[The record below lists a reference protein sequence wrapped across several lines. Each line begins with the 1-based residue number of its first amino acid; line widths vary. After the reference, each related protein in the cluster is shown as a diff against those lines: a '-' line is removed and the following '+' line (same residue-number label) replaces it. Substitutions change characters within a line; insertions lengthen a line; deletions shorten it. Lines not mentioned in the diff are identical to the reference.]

1 MPFGEIK
8 LVPGVNVERT
18 PTLNEAGISTS
29 QMIRFKDSLVQKY
42 GGYEKFYPFATSG
55 IPRDLHAWQDLN
67 ADDHLFV
74 GSTTQA
80 SIISDGSLNNIT
92 PQTLSTD
99 FKPLVISTA
108 LSTTI
113 TIVDPN
119 IDTVTTFDAV
129 YFQTQVSVGGV
140 VLSGIY
146 PIISVSGTSSFTIN
160 VPTAASTSN
169 TLLPNAPST
178 TGTTLLNFTAVP
190 AWVGTGMLL
199 AALVTAAAI
208 PANAVVTSFSATQI
222 TISTALVSPIGT
234 GSGIVVS
241 SLPRFTTTA
250 NSAVVVVQFSSHGL
264 STNETVIFPAATTA
278 SDVEIV
284 GAYTVNSVA
293 NATTFAITLAQQAAS
308 TLTVNM
314 NSGLVGLFY
323 YVTIGPSPIG
333 SGYGLGGY
341 GSGGYGTGLTSA
353 SQTGTPITATD
364 WTSDNWG
371 QLLLACPEGGGVY
384 VFDPNGGFS
393 TATFVSSAPPFN
405 GGIFVS
411 TSQQMLVCWASTA
424 TKDLGILQDSMVVR
438 WSDIEDY
445 TVFTSLSTN
454 QAGSYRISNGSK
466 IMGGMGG
473 VNQNLIWTDLD
484 VWAMNYQGQPFV
496 WGFNKIGAG
505 AGLISSHAAQQLRAA
520 VYWMG
525 LRNFYVFDSNGVRV
539 IPCPVWDAVFQ
550 NLSTVTRADG
560 QPAVASI
567 RAMPNTPF
575 NEVGWEYPSAAST
588 DGENDSYVKF
598 NITEP
603 NAPWDIGQLA
613 RSAWIDQTV
622 LGMPIAAAPS
632 GIIYQHETTNDADGQ
647 PLLASF
653 VTGYFYLS
661 PGEDFVF
668 VDQILPDFKFEMYD
682 GSGSA
687 AQIYISINVV
697 DYPGDTPTVFGPYL
711 MTQSTQYISVRLR
724 GRQGSFTIQSSDQGS
739 WWRIGRIRY
748 RWTADGRR

>member
-8 LVPGVNVERT
+8 LIPGVNTEKT

-29 QMIRFKDSLVQKY
+29 QLIRFKDSLVQKY
-42 GGYEKFYPFATSG
+42 GGYQKFYPFAVG
-55 IPRDLHAWQDLN
+55 GVPRDLHAWQDLN

-80 SIISDGSLNNIT
+80 SIISEGDLNNIT

-99 FKPLVISTA
+99 FKPLVIATA
-108 LSTTI
+108 LSTTF

-119 IDTVTTFDAV
+119 IDTVTTFDAI
-129 YFQTQVSVGGV
+129 YLETPVSAGGV
-140 VLSGIY
+140 ILSGVH
-146 PIISVSGTSSFTIN
+146 PIINVSGTSSFQIN
-160 VPTAASTSN
+160 AATAAATTNVLLTNATS
-169 TLLPNAPST
+169 AA
-178 TGTTLLNFTAVP
+178 GTTILNFTAVP

-199 AALVTAAAI
+199 AALASATAI
-208 PANAVVTSFSATQI
+208 PANAVVTSFSSTQI
-222 TISTALVSPIGT
+222 TVSTAILAPGINL
-234 GSGIVVS
+234 GSAIVIV

-250 NSAVVVVQFSSHGL
+250 DSAVVSVQFESHGL
-264 STNETVIFPAATTA
+264 SVGGTVVLPAPTTA

-284 GAYTVNSVA
+284 GAYTVNPVA
-293 NATTFAITLAQQAAS
+293 NASTFAITVDQQAAS

-323 YVTIGPSPIG
+323 YITLGPAPIG

-341 GSGGYGTGLTSA
+341 GLGGYGTGLTSA

-384 VFDPNGGFS
+384 VFDPNGGFA
-393 TATFVSSAPPFN
+393 TAGLVPTAPPFN

-424 TKDLGILQDSMVVR
+424 TKNIGILQDPMVVR

-445 TVFTSLSTN
+445 TQFVPLSTN
-454 QAGSYRISNGSK
+454 QAGSFRIPIGSK
-466 IMGGMGG
+466 IMGGMA
-473 VNQNLIWTDLD
+473 VANQNLIWTDLD
-484 VWAMNYQGQPFV
+484 LWAMNYQGQPFV

-505 AGLISSHAAQQLRAA
+505 AGLVSSHAAQQLRGA

-525 LRNFYVFDSNGVRV
+525 LRNFYVFDGQGVRV

-550 NLSTVTRADG
+550 NLNADG
-560 QPAVASI
+560 LSNI

-575 NEVGWEYPSAAST
+575 NEAGWEYPSAASVS
-588 DGENDSYVKF
+588 GENDSYVKF

-603 NAPWDIGQLA
+603 NAPWDMGQLQ

-647 PLLASF
+647 PLLPSF
-653 VTGYFYLS
+653 TTGYFYLS

-668 VDQILPDFKFEMYD
+668 ADQILPDFRWGFYGQSE
-682 GSGSA
+682 SA
-687 AQIYISINVV
+687 QVYISINVI

-711 MTQSTQYISVRLR
+711 MTESTQYISTRLR
-724 GRQGSFTIQSSDQGS
+724 GRQASFTIQSSDLGS
-739 WWRIGRIRY
+739 WWRIGKIRY
-748 RWTADGRR
+748 RWAPDGRR